1 MVQEGPEGFCTE
13 AAFCLFYIGLHLY
26 MVLTVVAISMV
37 LTRLQVPHILL
48 GGGLRRVRDG
58 TRTLRVHRGALRGYG
73 RADREDLL
81 LRQ

>member
-1 MVQEGPEGFCTE
+1 MVPFVCAGH
-13 AAFCLFYIGLHLY
+13 AHLRSPP
-26 MVLTVVAISMV
+26 IS
-37 LTRLQVPHILL
+37 RLQVSHILL
-48 GGGLRRVRDG
+48 GGSICRVQDG